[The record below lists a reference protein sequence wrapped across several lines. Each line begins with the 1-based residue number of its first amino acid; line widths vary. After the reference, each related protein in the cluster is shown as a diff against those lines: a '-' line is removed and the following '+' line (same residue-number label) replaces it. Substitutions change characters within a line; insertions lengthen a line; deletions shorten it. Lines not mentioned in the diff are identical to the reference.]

1 MYIYIYTRMI
11 TPHWTWPFRQVA
23 AVASASHPAV
33 WAAAG
38 SVRSVAGC
46 GGFWRGH
53 TSMIWDTNRYKYRYI
68 VAFHNKTLWPYDDL
82 MMTLCFLA
90 FGYICFIFQEGPPGT
105 THEPWSCLGRFRRAG
120 GHLSAAL
127 SQSVYCVL
135 CHVWTGGMGMGQNP
149 GTPGE
154 PQNSWD
160 LWMWITH

>member
-1 MYIYIYTRMI
+1 MDVYIYTRMI

-82 MMTLCFLA
+82 MMTLWWPYVFLRLDTFVSYFRKGHLGPHTNRGHA
-90 FGYICFIFQEGPPGT
+90 SADFDELVVIFPQR
-105 THEPWSCLGRFRRAG
+105 SRRA
-120 GHLSAAL
+120 SIV
-127 SQSVYCVL
+127 SCVTSEQVA
-135 CHVWTGGMGMGQNP
+135 C
-149 GTPGE
+149 
-154 PQNSWD
+154 
-160 LWMWITH
+160 